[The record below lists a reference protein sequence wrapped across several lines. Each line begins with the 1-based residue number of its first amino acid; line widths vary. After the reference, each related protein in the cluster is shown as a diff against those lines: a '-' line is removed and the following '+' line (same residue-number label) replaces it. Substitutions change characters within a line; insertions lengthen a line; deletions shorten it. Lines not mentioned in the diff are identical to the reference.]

1 MSDATGPHQPPVEN
15 PGNLARI
22 QFIREEIRFEHIVLG
37 NRISAYLASQAFLI
51 TAFAISGQAI
61 HRSQLD
67 YMLFAYLILPMVGA
81 LISRWIYLSVAESV
95 ARIDKQRELI
105 YCQSSPL
112 RSLIDQ
118 LRPEVGNKEHRR
130 SLVYAV
136 RVPILFGCLW
146 MAIFAWGVLIFVSI
160 IL

>member
-1 MSDATGPHQPPVEN
+1 MSDATGLHQPRLEN
-15 PGNLARI
+15 PSDLARI
-22 QFIREEIRFEHIVLG
+22 QFIREEIRFEHTVLG
-37 NRISAYLASQAFLI
+37 NRISAYLASQAFLV

-67 YMLFAYLILPMVGA
+67 YMLFAYLVLPLVGA

-95 ARIDKQRELI
+95 ARIDKQRALI

-112 RSLIDQ
+112 RPLIDQ

-136 RVPILFGCLW
+136 RVPVLFGCLW
-146 MAIFAWGVLIFVSI
+146 MAILAWGILIVGSA
-160 IL
+160 LS